1 MFLYSHCIIFEI
13 LDTLLAMAAKE
24 DIKERF
30 VSSMLKF
37 MSAVKAES
45 EVCTEVC
52 GGFNEKELQVIIF
65 VGQSTNVK
73 MTDLSET
80 LNSPLSTLTS
90 VVDKLVEKKFLTRVH
105 SDEDRRV
112 VNVALTVRGRSSFKI
127 FLNRKSEMADKVLTQ
142 YSTAEQNMFIEYLE
156 RMSSVLRSMQ

>member
-1 MFLYSHCIIFEI
+1 
-13 LDTLLAMAAKE
+13 MAAKE

>member
-1 MFLYSHCIIFEI
+1 MFLYSDYSIFEI
-13 LDTLLAMAAKE
+13 FDTLLAMADKE
-24 DIKERF
+24 DIKDRF

-52 GGFNEKELQVIIF
+52 GGFNEKELQVIVF
-65 VGQSTNVK
+65 VGQSSNVK
-73 MTDLSET
+73 MTDISEN
-80 LNSPLSTLTS
+80 LNSPLSTLTN

-112 VNVALTVRGRSSFKI
+112 INVALAAKGKNAFKT

-142 YSTAEQNMFIEYLE
+142 YSTAEQNMFIEYID
-156 RMSSVLRSMQ
+156 RMSSVLTSMQ